1 MICSSCKREI
11 AEQSNFCYFCG
22 ARQVAGAATGAP
34 SPSSGVKRLFRS
46 STNRA
51 IGGVCGGF
59 AEYLELDVTLVRL
72 LWILAV
78 VFTAIFPGVIAY
90 LLAWM
95 LMPERPAATAAS
107 TVPARRLTRSRTDRK
122 LAGVCGGLAEYLA
135 VDSTVVRLV
144 SVLLGV
150 VPGAVVGGIIAYL
163 VAWIVMPLGS
173 DTLAARPAEHTIPAA
188 EHS

>member
-1 MICSSCKREI
+1 MICTNCKREI

-22 ARQVAGAATGAP
+22 ARQVAGAATGAAR
-34 SPSSGVKRLFRS
+34 PSSAVKRLFRS
-46 STNRA
+46 STNRT

-95 LMPERPAATAAS
+95 LVPERPASAAAS
-107 TVPARRLTRSRTDRK
+107 AVPAKRLARSHADRK
-122 LAGVCGGLAEYLA
+122 LAGVCGGLAEYLG

-144 SVLLGV
+144 WLLLSV
-150 VPGAVVGGIIAYL
+150 VPGAVVGGIIAY
-163 VAWIVMPLGS
+163 VVVWIVMPLGP
-173 DTLAARPAEHTIPAA
+173 DTLAARPAGQTSPAA